1 MGAINDHSIK
11 CEDLKKFTNVKQM
24 ILGNK
29 KPFED
34 FDLYFKQKVTLPENV
49 NEKHKPASK

>member
-34 FDLYFKQKVTLPENV
+34 FDLYFKQKVTLPENF
-49 NEKHKPASK
+49 NEKHKPALK